1 MTNNLKSPIAQS
13 FTISADRRVNVIPTK
28 LGVSEPI
35 ADTNIVIG
43 DPRINEITAI
53 WDTGATGSV
62 ITKDTAR
69 KLNLKPTGLSQ
80 VCHFGGISENVNVY
94 LVNFYLPNKVVIQN
108 VRVTECDDT
117 EGRYDA
123 LIGMDIITLGDF
135 AITNPNGKTVISYQF
150 PSLNNIDFVKNSI
163 ISANSPTSLTPGRNA
178 LCPCGSGKKFK
189 HCCIGKPPY
198 I

>member
-69 KLNLKPTGLSQ
+69 KT
-80 VCHFGGISENVNVY
+80 
-94 LVNFYLPNKVVIQN
+94 
-108 VRVTECDDT
+108 
-117 EGRYDA
+117 
-123 LIGMDIITLGDF
+123 
-135 AITNPNGKTVISYQF
+135 
-150 PSLNNIDFVKNSI
+150 
-163 ISANSPTSLTPGRNA
+163 
-178 LCPCGSGKKFK
+178 
-189 HCCIGKPPY
+189 
-198 I
+198 